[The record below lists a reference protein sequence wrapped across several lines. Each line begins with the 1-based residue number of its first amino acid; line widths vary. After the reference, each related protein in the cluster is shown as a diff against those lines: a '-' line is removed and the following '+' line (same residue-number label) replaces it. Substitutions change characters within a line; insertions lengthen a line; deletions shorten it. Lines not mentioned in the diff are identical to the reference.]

1 MWDIMS
7 FSINSNISA
16 MRANL
21 NSNIKNQGLDNTL
34 GMLSSGSKLGNAAY
48 DASGL
53 GIANQLSAQVS
64 GLGQAIMNSN
74 DTIGMIQVAD
84 GAMSGIND
92 NMERIRVLTLQASN
106 GILGENDREIIQK
119 EIDSLLESSD
129 DIAKTTSYNG
139 INLLDG
145 SGGTTGDGTF
155 STQSGADSGDT
166 QDVHIAD
173 AQVASLLGSIDIR
186 TEAGRTSA
194 LESVDSALSSIG
206 DSRAELGASQNQ
218 LMSNIRNISVTQV
231 NVASAESQIR
241 DVDFAQESANFSH
254 ANIMSQVGA
263 FSQAQANASASN
275 VTRLFQ

>member
-1 MWDIMS
+1 MS

>member
-1 MWDIMS
+1 MS

-16 MRANL
+16 IRANL
-21 NSNIKNQGLDNTL
+21 NSNINSQGLDNSL
-34 GMLSSGSKLGNAAY
+34 SQLSSGSKLGSASY

-53 GIANQLSAQVS
+53 SIANQLSAQVS

-74 DTIGMIQVAD
+74 DSIGMIQVAD

-106 GILGENDREIIQK
+106 GTLNDSDREIIQK
-119 EIDSLLESSD
+119 EIDGLLGSSD
-129 DIAKTTSYNG
+129 EIAKTTKYNG
-139 INLLDG
+139 MALLDG
-145 SGGTTGDGTF
+145 SRGTF
-155 STQSGADSGDT
+155 TTQSGADSGDT
-166 QDVHIAD
+166 QEVNIAD
-173 AQVASLLGSIDIR
+173 AQVASLVGSIDVT
-186 TEAGRTSA
+186 TEAGRASA
-194 LESVDSALSSIG
+194 LESVDSALSSIN

-231 NVASAESQIR
+231 NVASAESQLR
-241 DVDFAQESANFSH
+241 DVDFAQESANFSQ
-254 ANIMSQVGA
+254 ANIRTQIGT

>member
-1 MWDIMS
+1 MS

-129 DIAKTTSYNG
+129 DIAKTTRYNG